1 MFHFR
6 KGLPAR
12 ILDLLSQQGESI
24 LTLGDLI
31 DATLKIDVRHHERQ
45 KEKRCEASTVHPPAK
60 KDTKP
65 TTATSSQTP
74 ANPKSH
80 QSASKPTSKVP
91 SEISKVLSDGK
102 LQSNEKDRR
111 MKAGLCLYCGGTH
124 KLDDCTKRA
133 ARKTPSGKV

>member
-45 KEKRCEASTVHPPAK
+45 KEKRRKALTVHPLAK
-60 KDTKP
+60 KDLKP

-74 ANPKSH
+74 TTPKSH
-80 QSASKPTSKVP
+80 QSATKPTSNPLGDQQSSLRRQTPVH
-91 SEISKVLSDGK
+91 GK
-102 LQSNEKDRR
+102 
-111 MKAGLCLYCGGTH
+111 G
-124 KLDDCTKRA
+124 
-133 ARKTPSGKV
+133 